1 VPDLS
6 SCSVRLLIFSLSYN
20 ILVVSSLIICIV
32 IIFSCHSLFKTLEKY
47 QRYIYASADAAVPSS
62 DEMQV

>member
-1 VPDLS
+1 MQ
-6 SCSVRLLIFSLSYN
+6 FSLVNFPLSYN
-20 ILVVSSLIICIV
+20 ILVVSSLFFWKGITYF
-32 IIFSCHSLFKTLEKY
+32 FSYHSLFKTLEKY